1 MLNWS
6 GFFFSS
12 HWGLSNCLLPSG
24 RFPRVLPPSLS
35 PPPHHMGE
43 SRVPGWPSCL
53 LSGPGSR
60 ASQGSRIWRRG
71 LRVLGCLAGQVL
83 RFPPPSPAQ
92 PTSIFLCS
100 SLNPPFTSGPGQR
113 SQCHPS
119 GPSPVSLHQH
129 VPGLTGAI
137 ITGPPLARSYCL
149 PRCPLLFSPWSS
161 AIAFLSGTPTLG
173 FILRTP
179 GPFQADACEDVCPS
193 GQTPGW
199 TWPWPL
205 ALKLTWPFLRLHLL
219 RMTLVMCAHPL
230 VMRMKWH
237 HRSQWTLG
245 PGSTMVWV
253 TSQRFYWGL
262 HLSHALKPSHTTPG
276 SWALLSL
283 HIFIIELHGTYLL
296 SRRFWKAGA
305 FAVWVIIFHNIKQCL
320 APDECQ

>member
-6 GFFFSS
+6 GFFFPS
-12 HWGLSNCLLPSG
+12 HWGLSNCLPPSG
-24 RFPRVLPPSLS
+24 RFPRVLPPSL
-35 PPPHHMGE
+35 PPPTSWVRAVSWYVLHA
-43 SRVPGWPSCL
+43 SSPCR
-53 LSGPGSR
+53 GPGHHRGAGSEGGASGSSGAWLDRSCASLLPAPRSPR
-60 ASQGSRIWRRG
+60 ASFSAPVWTH
-71 LRVLGCLAGQVL
+71 
-83 RFPPPSPAQ
+83 PSH
-92 PTSIFLCS
+92 
-100 SLNPPFTSGPGQR
+100 PGQDR
-113 SQCHPS
+113 DHSVTPQAPPRLTPS
-119 GPSPVSLHQH
+119 ARPGPPRGRHHGPSPRQVALPTQ
-129 VPGLTGAI
+129 VPTAVLT
-137 ITGPPLARSYCL
+137 
-149 PRCPLLFSPWSS
+149 WSS
-161 AIAFLSGTPTLG
+161 AIALLSGTPTLG
-173 FILRTP
+173 SILRTP

-199 TWPWPL
+199 AWPWPL

-219 RMTLVMCAHPL
+219 RMALMMCAHPL

-245 PGSTMVWV
+245 PGSTTGWV

-283 HIFIIELHGTYLL
+283 HIFVIELHGTYLL

-305 FAVWVIIFHNIKQCL
+305 FAVWVIIFHDIKQCL